1 MILKLFLRSIF
12 QKWFSK
18 SCFSKTSFFWHHP
31 KIIVF
36 NDYNNTKLIIYFIFV
51 LIHIHS
57 FEIFSF
63 CVSWFEFMRS
73 LIHQKMT
80 EKLYFMKKINDVKI
94 WINKSKFNNWM
105 FLFNFYLFLFYFLF
119 IFCNENEKWKT
130 NENSLNNIF

>member
-1 MILKLFLRSIF
+1 M
-12 QKWFSK
+12 
-18 SCFSKTSFFWHHP
+18 FF
-31 KIIVF
+31 
-36 NDYNNTKLIIYFIFV
+36 NNYNNTKLIIYFIFV

-130 NENSLNNIF
+130 NENSLNNIFYKLCYSKRDPLSLPNGTWFFLISPIIPKY